1 MSREGFHKRIKEL
14 EQDLMELGEMV
25 IAAIN
30 RSVEALKN
38 LDARGARRVVDGD
51 AQVNK
56 KRWALEDKCVDLIAT
71 QQPVASDLRE
81 IIAVLSIVRDLER
94 IGDYAEGIGKIV
106 LLHGD
111 QPLVKPLVY
120 IPQMAEKAVSML
132 RRSLD
137 SHGAPDRAAL
147 DAGLSMLRDSDLRP
161 LLQGI
166 ALPTLVIAGD
176 HDRLTPPTAGRAL
189 AAAMPSARLRL
200 IERSGHAPFLSHGP
214 VLAGEIRAFLARRRE
229 ALPAAGVCA

>member
-1 MSREGFHKRIKEL
+1 MTREGFHKRIKEL
-14 EQDLMELGEMV
+14 EQDVLQLGEMV
-25 IAAIN
+25 ITAIN

-38 LDARGARRVVDGD
+38 LDAKEAKRVVDND

-56 KRWALEDKCVDLIAT
+56 RRWALEDKCVDLIAT

-111 QPLVKPLVY
+111 QPLIRPLVY

-137 SHGAPDRAAL
+137 AFIKRDAKLAREICAEDDAVDVLYDQAYHDLLSRMIENPSVITRATYLIWASHNVERIADRATN
-147 DAGLSMLRDSDLRP
+147 
-161 LLQGI
+161 I
-166 ALPTLVIAGD
+166 AESVVYLVTG
-176 HDRLTPPTAGRAL
+176 TP
-189 AAAMPSARLRL
+189 
-200 IERSGHAPFLSHGP
+200 
-214 VLAGEIRAFLARRRE
+214 GEMNVSRY
-229 ALPAAGVCA
+229 

>member
-38 LDARGARRVVDGD
+38 LDAREARRVVDGD

-137 SHGAPDRAAL
+137 AFVKRDAQLARDICAEDDEVDKLYDKAYHDLLSRMIDNPAVITRATYLIWASHNVERIADRATNI
-147 DAGLSMLRDSDLRP
+147 SESVVY
-161 LLQGI
+161 
-166 ALPTLVIAGD
+166 LVTG
-176 HDRLTPPTAGRAL
+176 TPSELNVSRY
-189 AAAMPSARLRL
+189 
-200 IERSGHAPFLSHGP
+200 
-214 VLAGEIRAFLARRRE
+214 
-229 ALPAAGVCA
+229 